1 MNKEELYLAE
11 DNLAAEI
18 EEISEFV
25 FNHAELG
32 SEEFKSCK
40 YLVEK
45 LKEHGFTVTCPYL
58 DLDTAF
64 RAELYCGEG
73 PKVAVLPEYDALPG
87 YGPNKDEVAHAC
99 GHNWIA
105 ASTLG
110 AALTLAKF
118 KDQINGTIV
127 VIGAPAEETTGGKCD
142 IANRGG
148 YDDIDAAL
156 QFHLGAENNMN
167 IMTLAM
173 DSIEFRF
180 HGTASHAAAY
190 PEKGVNALDA
200 VNLMFAGIN
209 AMRQQT
215 RNDARVAGII
225 TSGGAACNIIPDYAA
240 CQFYIRAKDRAYLE
254 ELTQKVINC
263 AKGAELMTGAKLE
276 YFNFENSYDDLV
288 YHDGLRALMRKN
300 LNDLGVTDFVD
311 SDEEASGSSDIG
323 NVSHVCPTVY
333 CELDTGATESICT
346 SRDISEICTWK
357 NGTPYTSYRHKSIGS
372 YRAGRIRKS
381 GHCKV
386 IIESTK
392 NPVDIVFH
400 IHICRIFIFLIFLFF
415 YILKTLPPASYVSS
429 YAAFL
434 LR

>member
-1 MNKEELYLAE
+1 M
-11 DNLAAEI
+11 
-18 EEISEFV
+18 

-110 AALTLAKF
+110 AALTLA
-118 KDQINGTIV
+118 
-127 VIGAPAEETTGGKCD
+127 
-142 IANRGG
+142 
-148 YDDIDAAL
+148 
-156 QFHLGAENNMN
+156 
-167 IMTLAM
+167 M

-180 HGTASHAAAY
+180 QGTASHAATY

-288 YHDGLRALMRKN
+288 YHDGLRALMHKN

-311 SDEEASGSSDIG
+311 SDEEASESSDIG

-333 CELDTGATESICT
+333 CELDTGARPKVFAHHETFLKYVHGKKWHAIHFIPPQKHWQLPRWTYSKIRTYFFFSISLKLFHRLLMYLHMQLSYSADKLCQIPEQWL
-346 SRDISEICTWK
+346 SRNRKYHEQHNTFCGHSGNREQLRQE
-357 NGTPYTSYRHKSIGS
+357 NGT
-372 YRAGRIRKS
+372 A
-381 GHCKV
+381 
-386 IIESTK
+386 
-392 NPVDIVFH
+392 
-400 IHICRIFIFLIFLFF
+400 
-415 YILKTLPPASYVSS
+415 
-429 YAAFL
+429 
-434 LR
+434 